1 MSPVRDPIAAADAQG
16 ALDAITALGDVT
28 RRALYDLVVASAAP
42 VSRDEAADALGLTRG
57 TAAFHLDRL
66 VTSGALEVEYRRL
79 SGRTGPGSGRPAKLY
94 RRAAA
99 ELSVSLPPRAYD
111 LAGELLATAIE
122 RADRSGES
130 VRDAL
135 DHVAEET
142 GRELGAGGKTLEQTL
157 GEVGYEPRDDGAG
170 GLALV
175 NCPFHRLAASHTEVI
190 CATNVCL
197 IQGIAQA
204 TGERERDVVFAP
216 DAESCCVRITRRHPV
231 E

>member
-1 MSPVRDPIAAADAQG
+1 MPDPIAAADTQG
-16 ALDAITALGDVT
+16 SLQAISALGDAT
-28 RRALYDLVVASAAP
+28 RRALYDLVAASAEP
-42 VSRDEAADALGLTRG
+42 VSRDEAADALGLARG

-66 VTSGALEVEYRRL
+66 VASGALEVEYRRL

-99 ELSVSLPPRAYD
+99 ELSISLPPRAYE
-111 LAGELLATAIE
+111 LAGELLATAVE
-122 RADRSGES
+122 RADRSGEPLRG
-130 VRDAL
+130 VL
-135 DHVAEET
+135 DQVAEET
-142 GRELGAGGKTLEQTL
+142 GRELGAGGKTLEETL
-157 GEVGYEPRDDGAG
+157 SEVGYEPRDDGAG

-197 IQGIAQA
+197 IRGIAEA
-204 TGERERDVVFAP
+204 TGEHERDVVFAP
-216 DAESCCVRITRRHPV
+216 DAESCCVRIARRDSV

>member
-1 MSPVRDPIAAADAQG
+1 VPDRIAAADAEES
-16 ALDAITALGDVT
+16 LNAITALGDST
-28 RRALYDLVVASAAP
+28 RRALYDLVVASATP
-42 VSRDEAADALGLTRG
+42 VSRDEAADAVGIARG

-66 VTSGALEVEYRRL
+66 VASGALDVEYRRL

-122 RADRSGES
+122 RSDRSGEA
-130 VRDAL
+130 VRDVL
-135 DHVAEET
+135 DRVAEDA
-142 GRELGAGGKTLEQTL
+142 GRELGGGGRTLEQALTD
-157 GEVGYEPRDDGAG
+157 VGYEPRDDGAG

-175 NCPFHRLAASHTEVI
+175 NCPFHRLAASHTDVI

-197 IQGIAQA
+197 IRGIATA

-216 DAESCCVRITRRHPV
+216 DAETCCVRIVRRDSV

>member
-1 MSPVRDPIAAADAQG
+1 VPDRIAAADTEG
-16 ALDAITALGDVT
+16 SLDAIAALGDVT
-28 RRALYDLVVASAAP
+28 RRALYDLVVASPTP
-42 VSRDEAADALGLTRG
+42 VGRDEAADAAGIARG

-66 VTSGALEVEYRRL
+66 VASGALDVEYRRL

-94 RRAAA
+94 RRAET

-111 LAGELLATAIE
+111 LAGDLLAAAIE
-122 RADRSGES
+122 RADRSGEA

-135 DHVAEET
+135 DHVAEEA
-142 GRELGAGGKTLEQTL
+142 GRELGATGKSLEATLRA
-157 GEVGYEPRDDGAG
+157 VGYEPRDDGDG

-175 NCPFHRLAASHTEVI
+175 NCPFHRLAASHTDVI

-197 IQGIAQA
+197 IRGIAAA
-204 TGERERDVVFAP
+204 TGEHERDVLFAP
-216 DAESCCVRITRRHPV
+216 DAKSCCVRIARRDSV

>member
-1 MSPVRDPIAAADAQG
+1 VPARIDTADAEG
-16 ALDAITALGDVT
+16 SLVAITALGDST
-28 RRALYDLVVASAAP
+28 RRALYDLVAASATP
-42 VSRDEAADALGLTRG
+42 VGRDQAADALGIART

-66 VTSGALEVEYRRL
+66 VASGALEVEYRRL

-99 ELSVSLPPRAYD
+99 ELRVSLPPRAYD
-111 LAGELLATAIE
+111 LAGELLAAAIE
-122 RADRSGES
+122 RADRSGEA

-135 DHVAEET
+135 DEVALEA
-142 GRELGAGGKTLEQTL
+142 GRELGAGAKTLEATL
-157 GEVGYEPRDDGAG
+157 VEVGYEPRDDGAG

-175 NCPFHRLAASHTEVI
+175 NCPFHRLAASHTDVI
-190 CATNVCL
+190 CRTNVCL
-197 IQGIAQA
+197 IRGIADA

-216 DAESCCVRITRRHPV
+216 DAESCCVRIARRDSV

>member
-1 MSPVRDPIAAADAQG
+1 MPDRGSTANAEG
-16 ALDAITALGDVT
+16 SLDAIAALGDST
-28 RRALYDLVVASAAP
+28 RRALYDLVVASPSA
-42 VSRDEAADALGLTRG
+42 VSRDEAADAVGVARG

-66 VTSGALEVEYRRL
+66 VASGALDVEYRRL

-111 LAGELLATAIE
+111 LAGELLAAAIE
-122 RADRSGES
+122 RADRTGEA

-135 DHVAEET
+135 DEVAEEA
-142 GRELGAGGKTLEQTL
+142 GRQLGNGGRTLEQTL
-157 GEVGYEPRDDGAG
+157 ADIGYEPRDDGDG

-175 NCPFHRLAASHTEVI
+175 NCPFHRLAASHTDVI

-197 IQGIAQA
+197 IRGIAAA

-216 DAESCCVRITRRHPV
+216 DAESCCVRIARRDSV